1 MNKKIGFF
9 ITSLK
14 IGGIE
19 KALLSMIQKMDKKK
33 YDITVYTIEKK
44 GELLQDFE
52 KVVTVKEI
60 NDLKEKIIW
69 NGKDL
74 LMKYMKKRKLL
85 CFMKILFL
93 LIYYKIIKKDRNE
106 LVKNADFLSENLDI
120 AVSYQ
125 VPISPIT
132 IYVAEKVNAQK
143 KYLWNHADLISVPAL
158 IIENYKKYFIKYDKI
173 FSVSKKATQNVIS
186 LLPEFQNKAE
196 TFYNIIN
203 EETIIRKA
211 NEKINET
218 FSRDY
223 TNIVTVARLAK
234 GKGYDLAIEITF
246 KLIKKGYKIKWF
258 AIGCGEEKSN
268 LEKLIKKFN
277 VENYFILLGEKLNP
291 YPYMK
296 NADIYIQPSQY
307 EGYSITS
314 SEAKILC
321 RPIITTNTAGANEK
335 FKNGENAIIVNYDNE
350 EIEKA
355 IIDLIENKN
364 KRIKFINNLKKNQ
377 NEKQNTNSMIDKY
390 F

>member
-19 KALLSMIQKMDKKK
+19 KALLSMIEKMDKKK

-74 LMKYMKKRKLL
+74 LMKYIKKRKLL
-85 CFMKILFL
+85 CFIKSLFL
-93 LIYYKIIKKDRNE
+93 MIYYKIIKKDRNE

-143 KYLWNHADLISVPAL
+143 KYLWNHADLISVPAF

-186 LLPEFQNKAE
+186 LLPEFQDKAE

-203 EETIIRKA
+203 EEIIIRKA

-377 NEKQNTNSMIDKY
+377 NEKQNTNSMIEKY